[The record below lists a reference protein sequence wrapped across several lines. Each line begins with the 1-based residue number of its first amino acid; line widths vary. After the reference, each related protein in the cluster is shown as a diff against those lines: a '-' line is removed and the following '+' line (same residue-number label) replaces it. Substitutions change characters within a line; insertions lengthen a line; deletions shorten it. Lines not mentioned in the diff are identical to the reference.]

1 MSGGIL
7 DKYMP
12 SQGGIVGVWNSGT
25 NGISNITKTIGTL
38 PENLVGKGM
47 EWGNVLMYGGVIII
61 GGVLLLIAFSFAS
74 GKQDMA
80 AVTTA
85 AGNLAKTAATKGM
98 A

>member
-12 SQGGIVGVWNSGT
+12 SQGGVVGVWNSGT
-25 NGISNITKTIGTL
+25 NGLSNIFNTVGTL
-38 PENLVGKGM
+38 PGNIVGKGK

-61 GGVLLLIAFSFAS
+61 GGVLLLIAYSFAS

-85 AGNLAKTAATKGM
+85 AGALAKTAATKGM
-98 A
+98 M